1 MEEFETLNNEKFD
14 LVFTENHIEIEI
26 KELKI
31 NKASGEDYITN
42 EMLKIQKINVYLC
55 LILKIRMI

>member
-1 MEEFETLNNEKFD
+1 LEEFETLNNEKFD